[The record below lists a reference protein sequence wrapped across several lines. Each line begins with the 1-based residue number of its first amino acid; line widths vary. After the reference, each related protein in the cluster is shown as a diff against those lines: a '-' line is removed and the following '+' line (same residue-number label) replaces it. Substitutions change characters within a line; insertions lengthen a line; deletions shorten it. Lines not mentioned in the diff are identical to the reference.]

1 MMASARR
8 VVMMYDHS
16 KIGNDQL
23 LRFAFIEEVDR
34 IITGTEVDDSTV
46 SRLQEK
52 GPIVTL
58 A

>member
-1 MMASARR
+1 MASARR